1 METGS
6 VAFVIGT
13 GRLELGSEV
22 GPCVAELVI
31 LGMVVGPSGRDVG
44 ILTLSVGLVT
54 GGVEAEA
61 EVTPVFGPERVGMG
75 ALDALP
81 VGVGTLELAVITVG
95 RRVRPPEADVGSVLL
110 AIAEL
115 VGRMAL
121 VISEIIP
128 PRPPVEEAV
137 GAADVTS
144 VALAVGTAEVASVA
158 LAVGT
163 GIMAELVGG
172 RTALVIS
179 EIMPPKPAVVEAE
192 EAAEGA
198 TEVGTAEDAAELVS
212 VALAVGA
219 GRIALVISEMIPPK
233 PPEAEVVGTTDD
245 AAEVTPV
252 GTTDDAAELA
262 SVALAVGAGRI
273 ALVRSE
279 MIPPRPPEAE
289 VVGAAVVTAEDAAE
303 VTSVATDDAAEVN

>member
-1 METGS
+1 
-6 VAFVIGT
+6 
-13 GRLELGSEV
+13 
-22 GPCVAELVI
+22 
-31 LGMVVGPSGRDVG
+31 
-44 ILTLSVGLVT
+44 
-54 GGVEAEA
+54 
-61 EVTPVFGPERVGMG
+61 
-75 ALDALP
+75 
-81 VGVGTLELAVITVG
+81 
-95 RRVRPPEADVGSVLL
+95 
-110 AIAEL
+110 
-115 VGRMAL
+115 
-121 VISEIIP
+121 
-128 PRPPVEEAV
+128 
-137 GAADVTS
+137 
-144 VALAVGTAEVASVA
+144 
-158 LAVGT
+158 
-163 GIMAELVGG
+163 
-172 RTALVIS
+172 
-179 EIMPPKPAVVEAE
+179 MPPKPAVVEAE